1 LWIVV
6 ENISGATMQ
15 KNPNEFDRSAFWR
28 SPQEQQYANGYPGM
42 YAPQPPAAFQ
52 GQRQQQPGG
61 GVQPKR
67 QARMPKAQAVALA
80 RTLKR
85 WLLVVSLA
93 GFASLSGLV
102 AYHQAGATTSQKSS
116 PSTQATPTATSSSQQ
131 DDNSFF
137 NQQNGNNFGTNTSSS
152 QGSSDGSNNSSP
164 SAPASGSSV
173 S

>member
-1 LWIVV
+1 
-6 ENISGATMQ
+6 MQ

-28 SPQEQQYANGYPGM
+28 SPQEQQHANSYPDM

-52 GQRQQQPGG
+52 GQRQQQLGG
-61 GVQPKR
+61 GIQPKR
-67 QARMPKAQAVALA
+67 KARMPKAQAVALA
-80 RTLKR
+80 LTLKR

-102 AYHQAGATTSQKSS
+102 AYHQTGATTSQKSS
-116 PSTQATPTATSSSQQ
+116 SSTQATPTATSSSQQ
-131 DDNSFF
+131 DNNSFF
-137 NQQNGNNFGTNTSSS
+137 NQQDGNNFGTNTSSS

-164 SAPASGSSV
+164 AAPASGSSV